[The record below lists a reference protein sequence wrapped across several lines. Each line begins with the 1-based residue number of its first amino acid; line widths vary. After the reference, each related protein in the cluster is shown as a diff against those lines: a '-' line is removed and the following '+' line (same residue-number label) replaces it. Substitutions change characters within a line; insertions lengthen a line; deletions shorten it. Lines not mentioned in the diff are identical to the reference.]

1 MLGIS
6 HDREKV
12 PNFKLLLYMF
22 ELMSGLKINFLKG
35 ELFVVGRGNSI
46 SKFCSHLFNS
56 QDGNSPMKYLG
67 VPMTFANLTNMDWDF
82 LDAKF
87 LKKLESW
94 ICDAATSGA
103 RLTWLDACLS
113 GISSYFMS
121 TFLLSLT
128 CIEKLN
134 NHRQRFFWA
143 GKKKKRKYHM

>member
-6 HDREKV
+6 HDREIGA
-12 PNFKLLLYMF
+12 NFKLLLYMF
-22 ELMSGLKINFLKG
+22 ELMLGLKISFLKG
-35 ELFVVGRGNSI
+35 ELFVVDRDNNI
-46 SKFCSHLFNS
+46 AKFYSHLFNS
-56 QDGNSPMKYLG
+56 QDGNFPMKYMG
-67 VPMTFANLTNMDWDF
+67 VPMTFANLKNMDWDF